1 MGVVN
6 DGHRDAGSSYADAV
20 FESSWSGSSGR
31 RASVGPL
38 ADWDG
43 SDPITPLRK
52 TARVLGDDNNFE
64 STSGP
69 GVNRVVSGS
78 ADPASEKNR
87 DPGQTPA
94 DAKAPPSADPAQA
107 KPAGAPE
114 PQKTSRRRGRREQA
128 QVDSGTG
135 SETRDLPA
143 KVEKT
148 QSPQSYLT
156 QSQAPPLP
164 RDLIP
169 APIQPVTTGSGPHS
183 ALDQDYQ
190 KVGSAEVDEALFYAG
205 VPLHLHP
212 GAMLRSAAASVLE
225 KTASSDNEYLVRGDV
240 HPLKLVAML
249 DDFFGGEWRDWEPE
263 TIGASL
269 AKEAGAQP
277 GDAVMNKIMAVK
289 IAFRRPDVFFDRWQ
303 AFEKIA
309 VSLNDHVPSMS
320 DTEDL
325 DPDEMAN
332 AVTIVRKIAGDG
344 DFSPEVESYVAARL
358 YDSGMVVAPP
368 QLSFADARLGE
379 LVRDDVLRKK
389 VILAYAQAVKS
400 DGDISESEDPVDIQ
414 VARLVRTHVYVLD
427 RLAHGR
433 EQLST

>member
-31 RASVGPL
+31 RASLGPL

-43 SDPITPLRK
+43 SDPIRK

-64 STSGP
+64 STAGP
-69 GVNRVVSGS
+69 GANRVVSGS
-78 ADPASEKNR
+78 ADPAAEKNR
-87 DPGQTPA
+87 DPGQTVA
-94 DAKAPPSADPAQA
+94 DAKATPSESSASKVD
-107 KPAGAPE
+107 GAPD
-114 PQKTSRRRGRREQA
+114 PQKSSRRRGKRGQQSAPEPGDNGA
-128 QVDSGTG
+128 
-135 SETRDLPA
+135 ETRDLPVQAVKSEAA
-143 KVEKT
+143 K
-148 QSPQSYLT
+148 SYLT
-156 QSQAPPLP
+156 QSSSPPVP
-164 RDLIP
+164 RDLVP
-169 APIQPVTTGSGPHS
+169 APVQPVSTGSGPQS

-190 KVGSAEVDEALFYAG
+190 KVGSAEIDEALFYAG
-205 VPLHLHP
+205 VPLHLGP
-212 GAMLRSAAASVLE
+212 GGLLRSAAALVLE
-225 KTASSDNEYLVRGDV
+225 KTAGDDSEYLVRGDV

-263 TIGASL
+263 TIQASL
-269 AKEAGAQP
+269 AKEAGAAP

-309 VSLNDHVPSMS
+309 VSLNDQTPSMS
-320 DTEDL
+320 ETEEL

-344 DFSPEVESYVAARL
+344 DFSPEVEAYVAARL

-368 QLSFADARLGE
+368 QLSFADERLGA
-379 LVRDDVLRKK
+379 LVKNDEMRKK

-400 DGDISESEDPVDIQ
+400 DGDIPDSEDPVDVQ

-427 RLAHGR
+427 RLAQGR